1 VPLYSGISLSLT
13 PFVVNKVSLSRL
25 CFVIT
30 MADAQWQ
37 TGPKEL
43 DPATLGLAICERCK
57 AAKMTQE
64 MTASLG
70 GIAKKTLFKMEG
82 REYLH
87 SRVLGRGQGSGHCM
101 TCPIIRYAI
110 DYWLKQISSTQE
122 EPKSDSLS
130 IRLFYLSVADRT
142 AVNNNLLSGLQTSDV
157 FTPDN
162 VILR

>member
-1 VPLYSGISLSLT
+1 V
-13 PFVVNKVSLSRL
+13 R
-25 CFVIT
+25 
-30 MADAQWQ
+30 D
-37 TGPKEL
+37 
-43 DPATLGLAICERCK
+43 LAL
-57 AAKMTQE
+57 
-64 MTASLG
+64 SLG

-142 AVNNNLLSGLQTSDV
+142 AVNKKSLIGTTD
-157 FTPDN
+157 
-162 VILR
+162 